1 MYIFSEFENKMLKVS
16 KIGLAKTEHTHMRK
30 VDATCP
36 FRVAWLSIVNYMHV
50 LHISPLNKKKASAEL
65 CHKCSKIRLGDRKS
79 SFEVVA
85 P

>member
-36 FRVAWLSIVNYMHV
+36 FRVAWLSIVNCTRIV
-50 LHISPLNKKKASAEL
+50 NKTKASAEV

-79 SFEVVA
+79 SFKVVA

>member
-1 MYIFSEFENKMLKVS
+1 
-16 KIGLAKTEHTHMRK
+16 MRK

-36 FRVAWLSIVNYMHV
+36 FRVAWLSIVYYMHV
-50 LHISPLNKKKASAEL
+50 LHVSPLNKKKASAEV

-85 P
+85 PCSVKSMFIILDDSFLFASQRLQP